1 MPYRRT
7 PKVERRLVAV
17 REQILAAA
25 HSLIAEGGY
34 GAAGVA
40 AVAARAGVATGS
52 VYRHFPSKGALFT
65 EVFRRASQREVQAFA
80 EAAREDGRPVRE
92 RIAAALETFA
102 RRALR
107 GRRLAFALIA
117 EPVDPAVEAE
127 RLVFRRA
134 YRDLLAGMIRQGI
147 DQGELPDQDAELSA
161 ACVVGAVAEGLL
173 GPLADSGSAEE
184 QVASVVAFCLR
195 ALTEAQRVTPT

>member
-1 MPYRRT
+1 M
-7 PKVERRLVAV
+7 ERRLLAA
-17 REQILAAA
+17 RERVVAAA

-40 AVAARAGVATGS
+40 AVAGRAGVATGS
-52 VYRHFPSKGALFT
+52 VYRHFPSKGALFA
-65 EVFRRASQREVQAFA
+65 EVFRRASEREVQAFT
-80 EAAREDGRPVRE
+80 EAARDDGRSVRE

-107 GRRLAFALIA
+107 ARRLAFALIA

-134 YRDLLAGMIRQGI
+134 YRDVLAGLIREGI
-147 DQGELPDQDAELSA
+147 EQGELPDQDAELWA
-161 ACVVGAVAEGLL
+161 ACVVGGLAEGLL
-173 GPLADSGSAEE
+173 GPLAGRGPARE
-184 QVASVVAFCLR
+184 QVSSVVSFCLR
-195 ALTEAQRVTPT
+195 ALTEEPLHVEV

>member
-1 MPYRRT
+1 MEQRLLATR
-7 PKVERRLVAV
+7 ER
-17 REQILAAA
+17 ILAAA

-34 GAAGVA
+34 EAAGVA

-52 VYRHFPSKGALFT
+52 VYRHFPSKGALFA
-65 EVFRRASQREVQAFA
+65 EVFRRASHREVQAFA
-80 EAAREDGRPVRE
+80 EAARDDGRPARE
-92 RIAAALETFA
+92 CIAAALETFA

-127 RLVFRRA
+127 RLVYRRA

-147 DQGELPDQDAELSA
+147 ERGEFPEQDAQLSA
-161 ACVVGAVAEGLL
+161 ACVVGGVAEGLL
-173 GPLADSGSAEE
+173 GPLADSGPAEE
-184 QVASVVAFCLR
+184 HVASVVSFCLR
-195 ALTEAQRVTPT
+195 ALTEDRLGAEV